1 MTSDKTNWNELVHD
15 EKLHV
20 LQQSNRD
27 ALAALADDYYV
38 PDLSDVDFAA
48 LLNAEYDLW
57 DPHNLGSARITR
69 KTPLKDIVIGSWRDL
84 NRSEALHELID
95 NSIDAW
101 RRRRKDHPTTTDQS
115 LRIFIDL
122 DPSQNRLTYEDNAGG
137 VSPDRIENL
146 VIPGHSDTTDLE
158 PTIGSYRTGGK
169 KAVFKLAREV
179 NIRTRYLSPDGSTA
193 DPLQIHLDR
202 KWLEDQTAYDFP
214 VYVMKTPDIEDGNT
228 RYTFRLRERW
238 DTKAIAQVT
247 SEIRRTYTLLMLRF
261 PIHIFFN
268 DPKRPL
274 EPLHDLYA
282 FSGTH
287 DEETDLR
294 PQRVNFVTSLHWRNQ
309 EHPVRI
315 EMILG
320 CRTTTAGSR
329 GEDGAGIDLYGNDRL
344 FVLRDQEQVRT
355 WYSSIPKG
363 NARLLMRGLIN
374 IHAPNIFI
382 PWDTHKRHLNADREL
397 VALLRTSRFMIQFVT
412 GWSEAYQAISRGD
425 VKHLI
430 KTPVSRWRTRRDLN
444 VCYDDTIDQLVKRKR
459 GVSWPSNIHLP
470 TVAPTGKR
478 AERRKAIRFLVNRAE
493 FRELCAQYDIEAG
506 WSDSAGLRELSLA
519 IKDDLLAP

>member
-1 MTSDKTNWNELVHD
+1 MTPAKINWNDLAHE
-15 EKLHV
+15 EKLQL
-20 LQQSNRD
+20 LQRPSRD
-27 ALAALADDYYV
+27 ALATDYHVPGLSADA
-38 PDLSDVDFAA
+38 FAD

-57 DPHNLGSARITR
+57 NPQNLGSPRITR

-101 RRRRKDHPTTTDQS
+101 RRRRQSHPTTTPKR
-115 LRIFIDL
+115 LRIFIDV
-122 DPSQNRLTYEDNAGG
+122 DPPQSRLTYEDNAGG
-137 VSPDRIENL
+137 VSPDHIANL

-169 KAVFKLAREV
+169 KAVFKLALDV
-179 NIRTRYLSPDGSTA
+179 NIRTRYLEADGSTA

-202 KWLEDQTAYDFP
+202 KWLEDQTVYDFP
-214 VYVMKTPDIEDGNT
+214 VYVMKTPDIDRGNT

-238 DTKAIAQVT
+238 DTETIDQVT

-268 DPKRPL
+268 DRQRPL
-274 EPLHDLYA
+274 KPLQDLYT

-287 DEETDLR
+287 DGETDLR
-294 PQRVNFVTSLHWRNQ
+294 PQRVDFITHLPWGHQ
-309 EHPVRI
+309 DHQVRI

-344 FVLRDQEQVRT
+344 FILRDQEQVRI
-355 WYSSIPKG
+355 WYPSIPKG

-382 PWDTHKRHLNADREL
+382 PWDVHKRHLNADREL
-397 VALLRTSRFMIQFVT
+397 VELLRTSRFMTLFVN
-412 GWSEAYQAISRGD
+412 GWTRAYQAISRGD

-430 KTPVSRWRTRRDLN
+430 KKPVSRWRTCQDLN

-459 GVSWPSNIHLP
+459 GISWPSNIHLP
-470 TVAPTGKR
+470 TVASARKD

-493 FRELCAQYDIEAG
+493 FRELCSRYDIEAR
-506 WSDSAGLRELSLA
+506 WSDKAGPRELSVA